1 MSSFSGFDRDQELEI
16 IKARYAEYDQRDRYH
31 LWSLSNPGFSRLV
44 HERDRE
50 ITRLIRLSAP
60 DMDGRLV
67 DIGSGSSRLA
77 GVAHDLGVHISWL
90 GIDIDQRAVADSAD
104 AYPWASF
111 DVASA
116 DAIPAGAESVDIVLA
131 SVLFSSL
138 PSAAFEL
145 AVATEIRRVLR
156 PGGWLIWYDLRLRNP
171 TNRSVHGITRRRL
184 AELFPGWEAEVRS
197 FSLAPPIARRLGR
210 LTPVMYPLL
219 HSVPV
224 LRSHLMGR
232 LRCPT

>member
-16 IKARYAEYDQRDRYH
+16 IRARYAEYDQRDRYH

-50 ITRLIRLSAP
+50 ITRLIRLSGPGP
-60 DMDGRLV
+60 DGLLV
-67 DIGSGSSRLA
+67 DIGAGSSRLA
-77 GVAHDLGVHISWL
+77 GVAHDLDIQISWL
-90 GIDIDQRAVADSAD
+90 GIDIDEQAVADSAK
-104 AYPWASF
+104 AYPWATF
-111 DVASA
+111 AVASA
-116 DAIPAGAESVDIVLA
+116 DAIPVAAKSVDIVLA

-138 PSAAFEL
+138 PSADFEL
-145 AVATEIRRVLR
+145 AVAREVERVLR

-171 TNRSVHGITRRRL
+171 TNRNVHGIQQGRL
-184 AELFPGWEAEVRS
+184 AELFPGWHAELRT

-224 LRSHLMGR
+224 LRSHLIGR
-232 LRCPT
+232 LRCPI